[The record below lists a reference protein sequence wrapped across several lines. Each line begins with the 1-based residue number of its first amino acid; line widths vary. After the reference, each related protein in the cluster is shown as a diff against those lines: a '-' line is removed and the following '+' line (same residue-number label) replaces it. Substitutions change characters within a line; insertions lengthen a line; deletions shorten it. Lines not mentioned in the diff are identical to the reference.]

1 MLILSEWFT
10 SKSEQAK
17 EAAQF
22 AVQNPLVLCAAVI
35 FALGLSWLKWRLVL
49 SGVRKGI
56 EGQTAGWDQ
65 RITQNSRKTGVG
77 HESVLVMRPAN
88 KPFKTGFLCTLFFGC
103 GAMSYWFVSMH
114 TPLFKDWLV
123 FAIFTIG
130 WLLGLLLMWMS
141 TQRVILT
148 SSTIE
153 TRALFR
159 QSKVFSMAGL
169 QQVTA
174 IQGWERGV
182 LLHFNDGRQLR
193 VQAMM
198 TGYKDLLRRL
208 EPFEPKLAL
217 ISRFVQG
224 ARESRGKNARTT
236 RS

>member
-10 SKSEQAK
+10 AKSEQLK
-17 EAAQF
+17 DAAEY
-22 AVQNPLVLCAAVI
+22 AVENPLVLCASVI
-35 FALGLSWLKWRLVL
+35 FSLVL
-49 SGVRKGI
+49 SWVHWRLLWSGARKGL

-65 RITQNSRKTGVG
+65 RITQDSRKTDVG

-88 KPFKTGFLCTLFFGC
+88 KPFKTGFFCTLFFGC
-103 GAMSYWFVSMH
+103 GTMFYWFVSMH
-114 TPLFKDWLV
+114 TPLYKDWLV

-141 TQRVILT
+141 TQRVVLT

-174 IQGWERGV
+174 VQGWERGV

-193 VQAMM
+193 VRAMM

-208 EPFEPKLAL
+208 EPIEPKLAL